1 MLSRFSLTFILVLG
15 LMPSLD
21 PALAGSETHAAPIP
35 VPAPTTAAPSPIVSP
50 AYVIKTGDSLYIVL
64 YGEDDLTRWVKVV
77 PACYVVLPLIG
88 QVQVLGLT
96 IAAEAKIAAVYG
108 KDVLINPSVTIE
120 VLPAL

>member
-1 MLSRFSLTFILVLG
+1 
-15 LMPSLD
+15 
-21 PALAGSETHAAPIP
+21 
-35 VPAPTTAAPSPIVSP
+35 
-50 AYVIKTGDSLYIVL
+50 L